1 MRFGTV
7 EEPTE
12 IVAPPIKILPNVTP
26 VIVLMDSTNPLRVYD
41 PETRRKGG
49 TNADDL
55 TDILGDLPVKIIKE
69 TTSSMWHR
77 EHEILKQYPDLI
89 LIHRSCFFDATNL
102 NDRNFAKDLYE
113 LTESKL
119 IAFLGYIALG
129 NPNTKFLVYS
139 RGFGD
144 ASNRSSWTSKVEKRF
159 PLLKGRIATMT
170 VAGGGGTMFPDEP
183 IYTTATFSD
192 STIANTVILLVRSL
206 LNLEETK

>member
-1 MRFGTV
+1 M
-7 EEPTE
+7 
-12 IVAPPIKILPNVTP
+12 
-26 VIVLMDSTNPLRVYD
+26 YD

-55 TDILGDLPVKIIKE
+55 TDILGDLPVKLNKE
-69 TTSSMWHR
+69 TTSLMWHR
-77 EHEILKQYPDLI
+77 EHEILKQNPDLI

-102 NDRNFAKDLYE
+102 GDRNFTKDLYA

-129 NPNTKFLVYS
+129 IPNTKFLVYS

-144 ASNRSSWTSKVEKRF
+144 ESNRSSWTSKVEKQF

-170 VAGGGGTMFPDEP
+170 VAGGKGTAFPDEP
-183 IYTTATFSD
+183 IRSTATFRD
-192 STIANTVILLVRSL
+192 STTANAVRLLVKSL
-206 LNLEETK
+206 LNLEEAK